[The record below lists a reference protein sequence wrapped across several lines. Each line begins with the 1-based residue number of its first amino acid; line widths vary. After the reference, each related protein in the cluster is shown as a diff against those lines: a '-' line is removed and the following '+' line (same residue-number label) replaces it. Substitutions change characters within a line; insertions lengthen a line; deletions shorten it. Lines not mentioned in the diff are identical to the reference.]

1 MKIVLI
7 NHSDTRGG
15 ASVVSMRLLEA
26 LRALGAD
33 ASMLVV
39 RKAGDRPYVHL
50 SLIHI

>member
-15 ASVVSMRLLEA
+15 ASVVSVRLLEA
-26 LRALGAD
+26 LRALGAE

-39 RKAGDRPYVHL
+39 RKAGDL